1 MVRGMIRMLLLTLAL
16 ALPLAAPVSAQAPMT
31 GVEFEAYV
39 TGRTLTFAENGV
51 VYGIEEY
58 LEGRRVRWAF
68 VEDECQEGTWYEA
81 QVEGQPMICFVYE
94 HAPDNEQC
102 WTFYRTARGLKA
114 RFMNEPEARELYEVQ
129 QSREPMMCL
138 GPRIGA

>member
-1 MVRGMIRMLLLTLAL
+1 MIRTLLLTLAL
-16 ALPLAAPVSAQAPMT
+16 TLPPAVPAAAQSPMT
-31 GVEFEAYV
+31 GAEFEAYV

-81 QVEGQPMICFVYE
+81 QVEGQPMICFIYDD
-94 HAPDNEQC
+94 APDNEQC
-102 WTFYRTARGLKA
+102 WTFFRTVRGLKA
-114 RFMNEPEARELYEVQ
+114 RFMNDPSARELYEVE
-129 QSREPMMCL
+129 QSDTPLMCL
-138 GPRIGA
+138 GPRIGV